1 VTITAPEALPVLGDE
16 LVRSIPEALREV
28 NRKEGIVEALIAP
41 YMTPTTIVEPYD
53 GRIVEYREQF
63 ARGSFDRA
71 KAVPR
76 RVALTYTHS
85 HHMPDRMGYGI
96 ELRDSAEGAVM
107 VWQLMRDTLDRSIEL
122 LETTHTGMS
131 VTFRSIAP
139 RFVTPD
145 RDGALVTREAV
156 HLISVAA
163 TDDPAYTDA
172 RVLALRARDAE
183 LEAERVAQAAK
194 RAQYVDGLLFL
205 RARGRDLSPD
215 QAAYLA
221 EHGHPAP

>member
-1 VTITAPEALPVLGDE
+1 MSIAPELPLLDE
-16 LVRSIPEALREV
+16 HVRSIPEALREV
-28 NRKEGIVEALIAP
+28 NRREGIVEALIAP
-41 YMTPTTIVEPYD
+41 YMTPASIVEAND

-63 ARGSFDRA
+63 GRSAFDRA
-71 KAVPR
+71 KAAPR
-76 RVALTYTHS
+76 RVGLTYTHS
-85 HHMPDRMGYGI
+85 HLMPDRMGYGM

-107 VWQLMRDTLDRSIEL
+107 VWRLMRDTLDRSVEL

-139 RFVTPD
+139 RHSA
-145 RDGALVTREAV
+145 RIENGELVTREAV

-183 LEAERVAQAAK
+183 LEAEQAAQAAR
-194 RAQYVDGLLFL
+194 RAQYVDSLLFL
-205 RARGRDLSPD
+205 RARGRELTPAQD
-215 QAAYLA
+215 AYLA
-221 EHGHPAP
+221 EHGHPVP